1 MWVLTAACSTGQ
13 NDWFVIASLAN
24 QQPDCQQLIM
34 EEILTRFPHLGENI
48 LKELDSKSLI
58 NCKEVD
64 RTFKNFMKVERKSY
78 LRIIQWYTSCSES
91 LMMKIVKKYGSAL
104 MAVSILCEIFGIV
117 IMSIFSQQH
126 LGHYLLIFRKVLN
139 TYCLFRWV
147 HSTTEIEFS
156 TVYLPKKQ
164 YFLGR

>member
-1 MWVLTAACSTGQ
+1 MLNIGDMNPIQTLDLFSKPILVAQCEYLLTAACSTGQ

-78 LRIIQWYTSCSES
+78 FRVIQRYTNCSES
-91 LMMKIVKKYGSAL
+91 LMRKIVKKYGTAII
-104 MAVSILCEIFGIV
+104 AVSVLREIFGIV
-117 IMSIFSQQH
+117 IMSTFGQ
-126 LGHYLLIFRKVLN
+126 
-139 TYCLFRWV
+139 
-147 HSTTEIEFS
+147 
-156 TVYLPKKQ
+156 
-164 YFLGR
+164 